1 MSASACCF
9 FSVMATCTNF
19 DMYTYVT
26 LLKLCIYIDLRF
38 NVLSIYLSQVSP
50 ARRGSVNYV
59 LCQLLATLQIKY
71 TGCGEKQSLI
81 VEQKATEARNLN
93 GKRSA
98 HAIFMCH

>member
-1 MSASACCF
+1 
-9 FSVMATCTNF
+9 
-19 DMYTYVT
+19 MYTYVT

-38 NVLSIYLSQVSP
+38 NVSIYVSQVSP

-81 VEQKATEARNLN
+81 VEQKATDARNLN

-98 HAIFMCH
+98 HAISMSH